1 MGYGN
6 MTFESDIEFPVAGLM
21 IAVISS
27 LINGSTF
34 VLQKKGMLRAEAKG
48 ILRKTSDNINWNLT
62 GTGSLIS

>member
-1 MGYGN
+1 MA
-6 MTFESDIEFPVAGLM
+6 FESDIPLPVAGIM

-48 ILRKTSDNINWNLT
+48 EKT
-62 GTGSLIS
+62 